1 MKVIPPRIIKAFAIA
16 SSIGAVIRAD
26 DNPEYKL
33 KILMQ
38 RVNAAMKVFSVQ
50 VGREEYKKIS
60 NKIAIIFEE
69 IETKYKGKLDE
80 EDIPQFVELLATLVP
95 PKDYQ
100 EFLTLKPYTTNEQR
114 MLSKR
119 LLNTLAY
126 FDIRLAELFATKAA
140 TYSIQRPKP
149 KQVKQKKPRDKKKPK
164 ALVQKVSSAKIKKSL
179 ERKRKQRL
187 KEMIKKAKEKHELD

>member
-38 RVNAAMKVFSVQ
+38 RINAAMKVFSVQ

-60 NKIAIIFEE
+60 SKIAIIFEE
-69 IETKYKGKLDE
+69 IEAKYKGKLDE

-100 EFLTLKPYTTNEQR
+100 EFLTLKPYTTNEPR

-149 KQVKQKKPRDKKKPK
+149 KQVKQKKPRDKKKQK
-164 ALVQKVSSAKIKKSL
+164 APVQKVSSAKIKKSL

>member
-38 RVNAAMKVFSVQ
+38 RINAAMKVFSVQ

-60 NKIAIIFEE
+60 SKIAIIFEE
-69 IETKYKGKLDE
+69 IEAKYKGKLDE

-100 EFLTLKPYTTNEQR
+100 EFLTLKPYTTNEPR

-140 TYSIQRPKP
+140 TYPIQRPKP

-164 ALVQKVSSAKIKKSL
+164 APVQKVSSSKIKKSL